1 MMPSESLQQD
11 GLQNDIIELQ
21 TRVQFQEDALQK
33 LDGELVAHQQMI
45 DQLLRKIVELEE
57 RLEQLKYEQSISG
70 RTPSEEPPPHY

>member
-1 MMPSESLQQD
+1 MMTSEIQRD